1 MRRALLLCALA
12 GAGCGKDESKVTPP
26 PPALPAPA
34 LLDGGRPT
42 GAATAAPPHPA
53 APENVASIDLDEL
66 EAVESVAAHCEAA
79 RCDPKRKAQG
89 KLAAPAPP
97 FLAAQ
102 ILNSG
107 PEAMEDD
114 GYLFVQTAKGW
125 FVGEFLWSLE
135 EGELQHRVRRIEVA
149 DYAPGGSPELV
160 IELEKRFLDSEDGP
174 VMQRDQEILLVCAV
188 AADGAPACVDPRE
201 PIVLS
206 SQAEDSTW
214 RIEVTARPDGTLDRK
229 AVEGTPPAEA
239 LGPARL
245 TPP

>member
-1 MRRALLLCALA
+1 MKQAVFLCALA
-12 GAGCGKDESKVTPP
+12 AAACGKKEESKVTP
-26 PPALPAPA
+26 APA
-34 LLDGGRPT
+34 SPTAAVRDAGRPAAAP
-42 GAATAAPPHPA
+42 GAAAPVEVA
-53 APENVASIDLDEL
+53 APENVASIELDEL

-79 RCDPKRKAQG
+79 RCDPKRKPQG

-97 FLAAQ
+97 FLAVQ

-107 PEAMEDD
+107 PEAMEDE

-174 VMQRDQEILLVCAV
+174 VMQRDQRVLVVCAV

-206 SQAEDSTW
+206 SRAEDSTW
-214 RIEVTARPDGTLDRK
+214 RIEVTARPDGTLDR
-229 AVEGTPPAEA
+229 
-239 LGPARL
+239 
-245 TPP
+245 